1 MKSFFKNL
9 FMALAVVAAISALFL
24 GLHVTFVQ
32 MFYGGLVDMVTGAS
46 ASPID
51 ALLITK
57 GATKFLLCYIPGIVT
72 GLGVFLISSGL
83 FAIGCWLDD

>member
-9 FMALAVVAAISALFL
+9 FMILAVIAAISALFL
-24 GLHVTFVQ
+24 GFHVTFVQ
-32 MFYGGLVDMVTGAS
+32 MLYGGLVDIVTGAT
-46 ASPID
+46 ALPVD

-57 GATKFLLCYIPGIVT
+57 GAVKFLLCYIPGILT

-83 FAIGCWLDD
+83 FAVGCWLDD